1 MTASSIESW
10 SIAACRLAII
20 AALALMWELSGRL
33 QWIDPDLL
41 PPLSKVLTV
50 LVKLLGDK
58 DFIAD
63 CQVTALECVTA
74 AAIVVPLGLAVGF
87 ALGESRPLERI
98 FNPPLQLLM
107 TIPKSIFL
115 PVFILMF
122 GIGFGQ
128 KVIFAIALAFF
139 IIVPSGMAAVQSVP
153 PGLVLAAR
161 AFGAS
166 RGQIWRRIYLPAMA
180 PVVIG
185 GVRLGIIFAIH
196 GVIFAEMYASSA
208 GIGRSILGWG
218 EAFQMDHLFA
228 AVLLV
233 VGFTVV
239 LNETLQAIETA
250 TRARYA
256 GEARA

>member
-1 MTASSIESW
+1 MSNWA
-10 SIAACRLAII
+10 IAGARLAIVTL
-20 AALALMWELSGRL
+20 LAWLWELSGRNG
-33 QWIDPDLL
+33 WIDPDLL
-41 PPLSKVLTV
+41 PPLSKVLAV
-50 LVKLLGDK
+50 LGKLSASRE
-58 DFIAD
+58 FIDDIAT
-63 CQVTALECVTA
+63 TALECVVA
-74 AAIVVPLGLAVGF
+74 SAIVIPLGLAVGF
-87 ALGESRPLERI
+87 ALGESSRLERI

-153 PGLVLAAR
+153 AGLVTAAR
-161 AFGAS
+161 AFGATRS
-166 RGQIWRRIYLPAMA
+166 QIYTRIYLPAMA

-208 GIGRSILGWG
+208 GIGRSILAWG
-218 EAFQMDHLFA
+218 ESFQMDYLLA

-233 VGFTVV
+233 VAFTVT
-239 LNETLQAIETA
+239 LNEALQAVETA
-250 TRARYA
+250 TRARFSD
-256 GEARA
+256 ARHV

>member
-1 MTASSIESW
+1 MTGWGITV
-10 SIAACRLAII
+10 CRLLIV
-20 AALALMWELSGRL
+20 AALGVGWELSGRL
-33 QWIDPDLL
+33 GWIDPDLL
-41 PPLSKVLTV
+41 PPLSKVLAV
-50 LVKLLGDK
+50 LARLLGDK
-58 DFIAD
+58 GFIAD
-63 CQVTALECVTA
+63 LQITALECLVA
-74 AAIVVPLGLAVGF
+74 SAIVVPLGLVVGF
-87 ALGESRPLERI
+87 ALGESRRLERVL
-98 FNPPLQLLM
+98 NPPLQLMM

-139 IIVPSGMAAVQSVP
+139 IIVPTGMAAVQSVP
-153 PGLVLAAR
+153 SGLVLAAR

-166 RGQIWRRIYLPAMA
+166 RAQIYSRIYLPAMA

-218 EAFQMDHLFA
+218 EAFQMDYLYA

-233 VGFTVV
+233 VGFTVA
-239 LNETLQAIETA
+239 LNETLQAIEAA
-250 TRARYA
+250 TRARFA
-256 GEARA
+256 GEGAL